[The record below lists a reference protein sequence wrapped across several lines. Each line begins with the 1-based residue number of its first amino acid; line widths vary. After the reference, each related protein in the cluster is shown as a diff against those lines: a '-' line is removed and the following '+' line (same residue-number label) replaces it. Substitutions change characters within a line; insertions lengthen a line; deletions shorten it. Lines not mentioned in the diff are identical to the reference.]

1 MKCWQC
7 ENEAR
12 AACRF
17 CGRFVCKEHAKTLPT
32 FVAMFLGGEST
43 PKGLVVAD
51 AIWCGVC
58 EPQPEPIGM
67 PELF

>member
-12 AACRF
+12 AVCKF
-17 CGRFVCKEHAKTLPT
+17 CGRAVCREHATKMPT
-32 FVAMFLGGEST
+32 FIAMFLGQNDT

-51 AIWCGVC
+51 AIWCGLC
-58 EPQPEPIGM
+58 ELQPEAIGM
-67 PELF
+67 PELY